1 MQELCWACETMTRQI
16 RWEVCILD
24 AAPAPPPPNK
34 ASRLSSAVLSSRS
47 ASHTAVQT
55 QLRAVLARCLCLWEE
70 GQEAVAGGTANHQEL
85 LQAPCPS
92 VIRGQEGKGETK
104 EYLKVPKGQGG
115 RHLWADVQLVTEPL
129 PTSQQGWHLGA
140 PPSTQQVL
148 TPLCRCAMALCRGQ
162 PVNPDNVMV
171 PQRSWAQ
178 VAPHEERW
186 HVWETGNNQTLLT
199 LSWTQHNQDALLW
212 ASLHKT
218 KATPHTA
225 VTVLALCT

>member
-1 MQELCWACETMTRQI
+1 MTRQI
-16 RWEVCILD
+16 RWEACILD

-115 RHLWADVQLVTEPL
+115 RHL
-129 PTSQQGWHLGA
+129 
-140 PPSTQQVL
+140 
-148 TPLCRCAMALCRGQ
+148 
-162 PVNPDNVMV
+162 
-171 PQRSWAQ
+171 
-178 VAPHEERW
+178 
-186 HVWETGNNQTLLT
+186 
-199 LSWTQHNQDALLW
+199 
-212 ASLHKT
+212 
-218 KATPHTA
+218 
-225 VTVLALCT
+225 